1 MDILNLHDVV
11 TLTKAL
17 PAENLRRGD
26 VGVIIDI
33 GPDNQYLL
41 EFTDKNGKTLAMPT
55 VSANDVMK
63 IYLETALV
71 G

>member
-1 MDILNLHDVV
+1 MDILELHDVV

-33 GPDNQYLL
+33 GPDSQYLL

-55 VSANDVMK
+55 VSANDMMK
-63 IYLETALV
+63 VYLETALI

>member
-1 MDILNLHDVV
+1 MDILDLHDVV
-11 TLTKAL
+11 TLTKAI

-55 VSANDVMK
+55 VSAKDLMK
-63 IYLETALV
+63 VYLETALI